1 MGFLTKEQILKADDL
16 KHEDIEVP
24 EWGGTVR
31 VRALTALEKDS
42 FDKTTF
48 MDAEEGENMN
58 WEGMRARLV
67 SLTVVNDK
75 GERLFTSE
83 DVVELGKKSAIVM
96 DKVFAVAQRLSGF
109 SKKEVEEIE
118 KN

>member
-1 MGFLTKEQILKADDL
+1 MGFLTKEQILAAEDL
-16 KHEDIEVP
+16 KHEDIKVP

-31 VRALTALEKDS
+31 VRALTALEKDN

-48 MDAEEGENMN
+48 MDTEEGDSMN

-67 SLTVVNDK
+67 SLTVINDK
-75 GERLFTSE
+75 GERLFTSN

-109 SKKEVEEIE
+109 TKEEVKEIE